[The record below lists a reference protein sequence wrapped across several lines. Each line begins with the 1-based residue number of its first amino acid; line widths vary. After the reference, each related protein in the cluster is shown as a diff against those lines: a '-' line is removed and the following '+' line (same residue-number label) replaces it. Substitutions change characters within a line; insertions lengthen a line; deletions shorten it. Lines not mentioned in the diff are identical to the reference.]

1 MTTEMKHLLSAVALL
16 FASGGGAIAGELSD
30 AAVGQILGVSG
41 VTHAPSKM
49 LALDLEYK
57 DQAGRRMFTLRI
69 TEPAIYD
76 AWKNGSK
83 KSQALSGL
91 GADAFSEPTLKQVC
105 AKTAT
110 TAACAN
116 ALFPSSETKP
126 TQEQLVKIVR
136 AAL

>member
-1 MTTEMKHLLSAVALL
+1 MPREIKPFLSAVALL
-16 FASGGGAIAGELSD
+16 FAANGSVVAGELSD

-83 KSQALSGL
+83 KSEAISGL
-91 GADAFSEPTLKQVC
+91 GTDAFAEPTLKRVC

>member
-16 FASGGGAIAGELSD
+16 FACGGGAIAGELSD

-83 KSQALSGL
+83 KAEALSGL
-91 GADAFSEPTLKQVC
+91 GADAFSEPTLKRVC

>member
-1 MTTEMKHLLSAVALL
+1 MASNSLSLVLLLAGCSAAT
-16 FASGGGAIAGELSD
+16 AGELSD
-30 AAVGQILGVSG
+30 AQVGEILGISG

-69 TEPAIYD
+69 TEPKIYE
-76 AWKNGSK
+76 AWKEGAK
-83 KSQALSGL
+83 KAEPVAGL
-91 GADAFSEPTLKQVC
+91 GQDAFAQPTLKRVC
-105 AKTAT
+105 ARTAG

-116 ALFPSSETKP
+116 ALLPSSDTKP
-126 TQEQLVKIVR
+126 TQEQLVKLVR